1 MSTSATPA
9 GLNGGSKRPR
19 ANARGRSD
27 GAAGGGR
34 RRPLTSGGIWGP
46 IFVAPQALLFAA
58 FFLIPVVIA
67 VALAFMEVRPTS
79 MSWVGL
85 DNFRRAL
92 SDQLFHRALINTT
105 VFTAVVVVFWLGK
118 ALLVAYLLDPMNHTL
133 QTFFKSAFYLPAV
146 TSGVIISLI
155 WLWIFNP
162 TFGLLNAFVGLFG
175 IDPVAWLGNTNT
187 ALPAL
192 MLMQVI
198 MGGGSSIV
206 LLSAALARIPRDLYE
221 VAIIDGAKRPTIFAK
236 VILPLIRPTLLYLV
250 VTGTINTFQVFE
262 AVYVMTQGGP
272 QFATTTVVF
281 RIYQEAFQ
289 RFNLGY
295 ASAQAIV
302 LFVITFIMAAVQ
314 FRLLG
319 QNVEY

>member
-1 MSTSATPA
+1 MSTVGAPA
-9 GLNGGSKRPR
+9 GVTGGEARPR
-19 ANARGRSD
+19 AEARGRAE
-27 GAAGGGR
+27 GRGGR
-34 RRPLTSGGIWGP
+34 RGRAPGQGGLWGVV
-46 IFVAPQALLFAA
+46 FVAPQTLLFVA
-58 FFLIPVVIA
+58 FFLVPVVIA
-67 VALAFMEVRPTS
+67 FALAFMEVRPTR
-79 MSWVGL
+79 MTWVGL
-85 DNFRRAL
+85 ANFRRVL
-92 SDQLFHRALINTT
+92 DDPLFGRALVNTS

-118 ALLVAYLLDPMNHTL
+118 ALLIAYLLDPMSSAL

-146 TSGVIISLI
+146 TSSVIISLI

-175 IDPVAWLGNTNT
+175 VEPVAWLGNTRT

-192 MLMQVI
+192 MAMQVV

-221 VAIIDGAKRPTIFAK
+221 VALIDGARRPTIFAK
-236 VILPLIRPTLLYLV
+236 VVLPLIRPTLLYLV

-262 AVYVMTQGGP
+262 SVYVMTQGGP
-272 QFATTTVVF
+272 QFATTTVVY

-289 RFNLGY
+289 RFNLGL

-302 LFVITFIMAAVQ
+302 LFLITLVLAAVQ

>member
-1 MSTSATPA
+1 VSTVGAPA
-9 GLNGGSKRPR
+9 GVTGGEARPR
-19 ANARGRSD
+19 ASARGRAE
-27 GAAGGGR
+27 GRGGR
-34 RRPLTSGGIWGP
+34 RGRAPGQGGLWGVV
-46 IFVAPQALLFAA
+46 FVAPQTLLFVA
-58 FFLIPVVIA
+58 FFLVPVVIA
-67 VALAFMEVRPTS
+67 FALAFMEVRPTR
-79 MSWVGL
+79 MTWVGL
-85 DNFRRAL
+85 ANFRRVL
-92 SDQLFHRALINTT
+92 DDPLFGRALVNTS

-118 ALLVAYLLDPMNHTL
+118 ALLIAYLLDPMSSAL

-146 TSGVIISLI
+146 TSSVIISLI

-175 IDPVAWLGNTNT
+175 VEPVAWLGNTRT

-192 MLMQVI
+192 MAMQVV

-221 VAIIDGAKRPTIFAK
+221 VALIDGARRPTIFAK
-236 VILPLIRPTLLYLV
+236 VVLPLIRPTLLYLV

-262 AVYVMTQGGP
+262 SVYVMTQGGP
-272 QFATTTVVF
+272 QFATTTVVY

-289 RFNLGY
+289 RFNLGL

-302 LFVITFIMAAVQ
+302 LFLITLVLAAVQ

>member
-1 MSTSATPA
+1 MSTVGAPA
-9 GLNGGSKRPR
+9 GVTGGEARPR
-19 ANARGRSD
+19 ASARGRAE
-27 GAAGGGR
+27 GRGGR
-34 RRPLTSGGIWGP
+34 RGRAPGQGGLWGVV
-46 IFVAPQALLFAA
+46 FVAPQTLLFVA
-58 FFLIPVVIA
+58 FFLVPVVIA
-67 VALAFMEVRPTS
+67 FALAFMEVRPTR
-79 MSWVGL
+79 MTWVGL
-85 DNFRRAL
+85 ANFRRVL
-92 SDQLFHRALINTT
+92 DDPLFGRALVNTS

-118 ALLVAYLLDPMNHTL
+118 ALLIAYLLDPMSSAL

-146 TSGVIISLI
+146 TSSVIISLI

-175 IDPVAWLGNTNT
+175 VEPVAWLGNTRT

-192 MLMQVI
+192 MAMQVV

-221 VAIIDGAKRPTIFAK
+221 VALIDGARRPTIFAK
-236 VILPLIRPTLLYLV
+236 VVLPLIRPTLLYLV

-262 AVYVMTQGGP
+262 SVYVMTQGGP
-272 QFATTTVVF
+272 QFATTTVVY

-289 RFNLGY
+289 RFNLGL

-302 LFVITFIMAAVQ
+302 LFLITLVLAAVQ

>member
-1 MSTSATPA
+1 VV
-9 GLNGGSKRPR
+9 
-19 ANARGRSD
+19 
-27 GAAGGGR
+27 
-34 RRPLTSGGIWGP
+34 
-46 IFVAPQALLFAA
+46 FVAPQTLLFVA
-58 FFLIPVVIA
+58 FFLVPVVIA
-67 VALAFMEVRPTS
+67 FALAFMEVRPTR
-79 MSWVGL
+79 MTWVGL
-85 DNFRRAL
+85 ANFRRVL
-92 SDQLFHRALINTT
+92 DDPLFGRALVNTS

-118 ALLVAYLLDPMNHTL
+118 ALLIAYLLDPMSSAL

-146 TSGVIISLI
+146 TSSVIISLI

-175 IDPVAWLGNTNT
+175 VEPVAWLGNTRT

-192 MLMQVI
+192 MAMQVV

-221 VAIIDGAKRPTIFAK
+221 VALIDGARRPTIFAK
-236 VILPLIRPTLLYLV
+236 VVLPLIRPTLLYLV

-262 AVYVMTQGGP
+262 SVYVMTQGGP
-272 QFATTTVVF
+272 QFATTTVVY

-289 RFNLGY
+289 RFNLGL

-302 LFVITFIMAAVQ
+302 LFLITLVLAAVQ

>member
-1 MSTSATPA
+1 MADQAANLARVST
-9 GLNGGSKRPR
+9 KRPR
-19 ANARGRSD
+19 PPSRGRGGN
-27 GAAGGGR
+27 GARSGQDRPGARTGG
-34 RRPLTSGGIWGP
+34 LWG
-46 IFVAPQALLFAA
+46 LLFAAPQTLLFIA

-67 VALAFMEVRPTS
+67 FALAFMEVRPTR

-85 DNFRRAL
+85 DNFATVMNDELFKRAL
-92 SDQLFHRALINTT
+92 LNTT
-105 VFTAVVVVFWLGK
+105 VFTLVVVTFWLGK
-118 ALLVAYLLDPMNHTL
+118 AVLIAYLLDPMSHAL

-146 TSGVIISLI
+146 TSGVIISLV
-155 WLWIFNP
+155 WLWIYHPN
-162 TFGLLNAFVGLFG
+162 FGLLNGLLVALG
-175 IDPVAWLGNTNT
+175 RDPIAWLGNTST

-192 MLMQVI
+192 MAMQVI

-272 QFATTTVVF
+272 QFATTTVVY

-289 RFNLGY
+289 RFNLGV

-302 LFVITFIMAAVQ
+302 LFVITFALAAVQ

>member
-1 MSTSATPA
+1 VSTTTTPS
-9 GLNGGSKRPR
+9 GLTGGEARPR
-19 ANARGRSD
+19 ATARGRAD
-27 GAAGGGR
+27 GSPRGR
-34 RRPLTSGGIWGP
+34 GSGALGRTGVWGAV
-46 IFVAPQALLFAA
+46 FVAPQTLLFVA
-58 FFLIPVVIA
+58 FFLVPVVIA
-67 VALAFMEVRPTS
+67 FALAFMEVRPTR
-79 MSWVGL
+79 MTWVGL
-85 DNFRRAL
+85 DNFQRAL
-92 SDQLFHRALINTT
+92 GDQLFHRALINTS

-118 ALLVAYLLDPMNHTL
+118 ALLIAYLLDPMNRTL

-146 TSGVIISLI
+146 TSSIIISLI

-175 IDPVAWLGNTNT
+175 VEPVAWLGNTAT

-192 MLMQVI
+192 MVMQVV

-221 VAIIDGAKRPTIFAK
+221 VALIDGAKRPTIFAK

-250 VTGTINTFQVFE
+250 VTGTINTFQVFD

-302 LFVITFIMAAVQ
+302 LFLITLVLAAVQ
-314 FRLLG
+314 FRMLG